1 MSELEAFVRRM
12 PKVELH
18 IHLEGSIQP
27 RTLLRL
33 AERRRV
39 SLPATDEQGLREWF
53 DFRDFEHFVQIYLT
67 CCECLRDPE
76 DFQLVARELLA
87 EQSRQNVLC
96 FEAHLTIGTHL
107 ANGVNGG
114 EVADALGEVIREGE
128 QKLGIR
134 MRLIPDIVRNLG
146 PSRADQ
152 TLEWALDHRQ
162 HGVVALGLS
171 GFESE
176 SDDPFAEHFQV
187 AAKEALGR
195 VAHAGEHAGPESIRS
210 VLEVCGVERVG
221 HGISAVEDPELMEKL
236 CREDIPLE
244 VCPTSNIR
252 LGAVADLPSHPF
264 DRLLRAG
271 VPVTLSTDDPP
282 FFDTTLTDEYLRV
295 AECFGYGES
304 ELAAIAGTALR
315 KAFVTDGERQTL
327 ENEFRRQLSELGEEL
342 LGAPVDPALEWP
354 PVTERKTNSG

>member
-1 MSELEAFVRRM
+1 VSELGAFVQRM
-12 PKVELH
+12 PKTELH

-39 SLPATDEQGLREWF
+39 SLPATDEQGVREWF
-53 DFRDFEHFVQIYLT
+53 DFGDFEHFVRIYLT

-107 ANGVNGG
+107 ANGANGG
-114 EVADALGEVIREGE
+114 EVADALGEVIREAD
-128 QKLGIR
+128 QKHGIK
-134 MRLIPDIVRNLG
+134 MALIPDIVRNLG
-146 PSRADQ
+146 PARADR
-152 TLEWALDHRQ
+152 TLEWALDHRRQ
-162 HGVVALGLS
+162 GVVALGLS

-176 SDDPFAEHFQV
+176 PNEPFAEHFRV
-187 AAKEALGR
+187 AADEGLRR
-195 VAHAGEHAGPESIRS
+195 VAHAGEHSGPESIRS
-210 VLEVCGVERVG
+210 VLEVCGAERVG
-221 HGISAVEDPELMEKL
+221 HGISAIEDPDLIERL
-236 CREDIPLE
+236 RSNDIPLE

-271 VPVTLSTDDPP
+271 VPVTLNSDDPP

-295 AECFGYGES
+295 ADTFGYGAG
-304 ELAAIAGTALR
+304 ELAAIARTALR
-315 KAFVTDGERQTL
+315 QTFLPDEERQRL
-327 ENEFRRQLSELGEEL
+327 EAEFDRQLAELGNEL
-342 LGAPVDPALEWP
+342 FGAPVEPSLD
-354 PVTERKTNSG
+354 

>member
-1 MSELEAFVRRM
+1 VSELEAFVRRM

-33 AERRRV
+33 AERRGV

-53 DFRDFEHFVQIYLT
+53 DFRDFEQFVQIYLT

-236 CREDIPLE
+236 CRDDIPLE

-327 ENEFRRQLSELGEEL
+327 EDEFRRQLAELGEEL

-354 PVTERKTNSG
+354 PVTERKANSG

>member
-176 SDDPFAEHFQV
+176 SDDPFAEHFRV
-187 AAKEALGR
+187 AAKEGLGR

-354 PVTERKTNSG
+354 PVTERKANSG

>member
-1 MSELEAFVRRM
+1 
-12 PKVELH
+12 
-18 IHLEGSIQP
+18 
-27 RTLLRL
+27 
-33 AERRRV
+33 
-39 SLPATDEQGLREWF
+39 
-53 DFRDFEHFVQIYLT
+53 
-67 CCECLRDPE
+67 
-76 DFQLVARELLA
+76 
-87 EQSRQNVLC
+87 
-96 FEAHLTIGTHL
+96 L
-107 ANGVNGG
+107 ANGANGG

-162 HGVVALGLS
+162 RGVVALGLS

-176 SDDPFAEHFQV
+176 PDDPFAEHFQV
-187 AAKEALGR
+187 AAKEGLGR

-221 HGISAVEDPELMEKL
+221 HGISAVEDPVLMEKL

-271 VPVTLSTDDPP
+271 VPVTLNTDDPP

-304 ELAAIAGTALR
+304 ELAGIAWTAVQH
-315 KAFVTDGERQTL
+315 AFLSDSERQTL
-327 ENEFRRQLSELGEEL
+327 EQEFRGQLTELGEEL
-342 LGAPVDPALEWP
+342 LGAPMEPAVEWLP
-354 PVTERKTNSG
+354 NTERNVNNG

>member
-1 MSELEAFVRRM
+1 MSELDAFVRRL

-18 IHLEGSIQP
+18 VHLEGSIQP
-27 RTLLRL
+27 GTLLRL

-39 SLPATDEQGLREWF
+39 DLPATDEQGLREWF

-67 CCECLRDPE
+67 CCQCLRDPE

-107 ANGVNGG
+107 ANGANGG

-128 QKLGIR
+128 EKYGIK
-134 MRLIPDIVRNLG
+134 MSLIPDIVRNLG

-152 TLEWALDHRQ
+152 TLEWALDHRRR
-162 HGVVALGLS
+162 GVVALGLS

-176 SDDPFAEHFQV
+176 PNEPFAEHFRV
-187 AAKEALGR
+187 AAKEGLGR

-221 HGISAVEDPELMEKL
+221 HGIAAAEDPELMEKL
-236 CREDIPLE
+236 RQENIPLE

-271 VPVTLSTDDPP
+271 VPVTLNTDDPP

-295 AECFGYGES
+295 ADTFGYGER
-304 ELAAIAGTALR
+304 ELAGFAWTALEH
-315 KAFVTDGERQTL
+315 AFLTDWERQSL
-327 ENEFRRQLSELGEEL
+327 QQEFRRQLTELGDEL
-342 LGAPVDPALEWP
+342 LGAPVA
-354 PVTERKTNSG
+354 PVAESLSKEP